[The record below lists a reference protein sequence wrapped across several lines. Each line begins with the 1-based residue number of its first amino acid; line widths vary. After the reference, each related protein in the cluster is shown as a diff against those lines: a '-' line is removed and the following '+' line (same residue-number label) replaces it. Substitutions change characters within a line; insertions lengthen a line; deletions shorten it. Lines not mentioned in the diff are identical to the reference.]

1 MLGSLALLPL
11 IGTDFCHLPTTQP
24 SGSENIEESVNF
36 LIPRSYY
43 INRWR
48 SLHLTTV
55 HETDMLKRKE
65 EEVAEAEVLRDSMS
79 REVNEVK
86 RESARLGKCISDVE
100 RNLSTAKS
108 NILKSKAQLKKKE
121 QERDV
126 AGDQNES
133 ERLELKM
140 EDTRKTLESL
150 MEDQRNIDTESEQV
164 DESFKELAAKK
175 ASSHAKTAEITE
187 KALLLRQK
195 KDKLDAKC
203 KAFASKLLSNN
214 DDLRILD
221 EDLASQVDLLNSCK
235 ADLQTLE
242 LKARE
247 LSEGTELV
255 PEDSLA
261 KLEAKM
267 EALVKEKLE
276 RGETD
281 YGAAARARYIE
292 LSSQVSLKVQKIDN
306 LKQFSRSLENQM
318 GSRRVLFQTLRD
330 KVVDMVERRFS
341 ILAGQTM
348 ATMQLRL
355 NIDPS
360 KKQLSF
366 RFGPEQRS
374 SKVNNFPPL
383 DKTFLVFFSRKTR
396 CLFAGWVS
404 LWRRKVVQSTMPY
417 SLSLAFHD
425 HALQVRSSRRMT

>member
-1 MLGSLALLPL
+1 
-11 IGTDFCHLPTTQP
+11 
-24 SGSENIEESVNF
+24 
-36 LIPRSYY
+36 
-43 INRWR
+43 
-48 SLHLTTV
+48 
-55 HETDMLKRKE
+55 MLKRKE
-65 EEVAEAEVLRDSMS
+65 EEVAEAEVLRDSML

-86 RESARLGKCISDVE
+86 RELARIGKCISDVE

-108 NILKSKAQLKKKE
+108 SILKSKAQLKKKE
-121 QERDV
+121 QERDG

-140 EDTRKTLESL
+140 EDTRKTLEDL
-150 MEDQRNIDTESEQV
+150 MEDQRKVEIESGEV
-164 DESFKELAAKK
+164 DESFKELATKK

-187 KALLLRQK
+187 KALFLRQK

-203 KAFASKLLSNN
+203 KTFASKLLSNN
-214 DDLRILD
+214 DDLKILE
-221 EDLASQVDLLNSCK
+221 EDLASQLDLLHSCK
-235 ADLQTLE
+235 TDLQTLE
-242 LKARE
+242 SKARE

-306 LKQFSRSLENQM
+306 LKQFSRSLEDQM

-374 SKVNNFPPL
+374 SKV
-383 DKTFLVFFSRKTR
+383 KQFS
-396 CLFAGWVS
+396 
-404 LWRRKVVQSTMPY
+404 ST
-417 SLSLAFHD
+417 
-425 HALQVRSSRRMT
+425 

>member
-1 MLGSLALLPL
+1 
-11 IGTDFCHLPTTQP
+11 
-24 SGSENIEESVNF
+24 
-36 LIPRSYY
+36 
-43 INRWR
+43 
-48 SLHLTTV
+48 V

-86 RESARLGKCISDVE
+86 RELARLGKCISDVE
-100 RNLSTAKS
+100 RNHSTAKS

-121 QERDV
+121 QERDE
-126 AGDQNES
+126 AGDQNEC

-140 EDTRKTLESL
+140 EDTRKTLEGL
-150 MEDQRNIDTESEQV
+150 MEDQKNVEIESEKA
-164 DESFKELAAKK
+164 DESFKELATEKV
-175 ASSHAKTAEITE
+175 SSHAKTAEITE
-187 KALLLRQK
+187 KALLLRKK
-195 KDKLDAKC
+195 KDKLNAKC
-203 KAFASKLLSNN
+203 KELASKLLSNN
-214 DDLRILD
+214 DDLKILD
-221 EDLASQVDLLNSCK
+221 EDLASQLDLLNSCK

-242 LKARE
+242 SKARE
-247 LSEGTELV
+247 MSEGTELV

-306 LKQFSRSLENQM
+306 LKQFSRSLEDQM

-374 SKVNNFPPL
+374 SKVGSLSGGEKSYSQLCLILSLWHFMTTP
-383 DKTFLVFFSRKTR
+383 FR
-396 CLFAGWVS
+396 CLDEWDVFMDSVNRAMIGAELVRFAKSKEGTHQFIFLSPQGAVEVPPDAGEEF
-404 LWRRKVVQSTMPY
+404 KVFT
-417 SLSLAFHD
+417 LGEA
-425 HALQVRSSRRMT
+425 AK

>member
-1 MLGSLALLPL
+1 
-11 IGTDFCHLPTTQP
+11 
-24 SGSENIEESVNF
+24 
-36 LIPRSYY
+36 
-43 INRWR
+43 
-48 SLHLTTV
+48 
-55 HETDMLKRKE
+55 
-65 EEVAEAEVLRDSMS
+65 
-79 REVNEVK
+79 
-86 RESARLGKCISDVE
+86 
-100 RNLSTAKS
+100 
-108 NILKSKAQLKKKE
+108 
-121 QERDV
+121 
-126 AGDQNES
+126 
-133 ERLELKM
+133 LKM
-140 EDTRKTLESL
+140 EDTRKTLENL
-150 MEDQRNIDTESEQV
+150 MEDQMNIDTESEQV

-203 KAFASKLLSNN
+203 RTFASKLLSNN
-214 DDLRILD
+214 DDLKTLD
-221 EDLASQVDLLNSCK
+221 EDLASQLDLLNSFK

-242 LKARE
+242 SKARE
-247 LSEGTELV
+247 MSEELV

-292 LSSQVSLKVQKIDN
+292 LSSQVSLKVQKIDH
-306 LKQFSRSLENQM
+306 LKKFSRSLEDQM

-355 NIDPS
+355 NINPS

-374 SKVNNFPPL
+374 SKVGSLSGGEKSYSQLCLILSLWHFMTTP
-383 DKTFLVFFSRKTR
+383 FR
-396 CLFAGWVS
+396 CLDEWDVFMDSVNRAMIGAELVRFAKSKEGTHQFIFLSPQGAVEVPPDAGEEF
-404 LWRRKVVQSTMPY
+404 KVFT
-417 SLSLAFHD
+417 LGEA
-425 HALQVRSSRRMT
+425 AK

>member
-1 MLGSLALLPL
+1 
-11 IGTDFCHLPTTQP
+11 
-24 SGSENIEESVNF
+24 
-36 LIPRSYY
+36 
-43 INRWR
+43 
-48 SLHLTTV
+48 V

-65 EEVAEAEVLRDSMS
+65 EEVAEAEALRDSMS

-86 RESARLGKCISDVE
+86 MELARLGKCLTDVE

-108 NILKSKAQLKKKE
+108 NILQSKAQLKKKE
-121 QERDV
+121 QERDG

-140 EDTRKTLESL
+140 EDTRKTLENL

-203 KAFASKLLSNN
+203 RTFASKLLSNN
-214 DDLRILD
+214 DDLKTLD
-221 EDLASQVDLLNSCK
+221 EDLASQLDLLNSFK

-242 LKARE
+242 SKARE
-247 LSEGTELV
+247 MSEELV

-306 LKQFSRSLENQM
+306 LKQFSRSLEDQM

-374 SKVNNFPPL
+374 SKVGSLSGGEKSYSQLCLILSLWHFMTTP
-383 DKTFLVFFSRKTR
+383 FR
-396 CLFAGWVS
+396 CLDEWDVFMDSVNRAMIGAELVRFAKSKEGTHQFIFLSPQGAVEVPPDAGEEF
-404 LWRRKVVQSTMPY
+404 KVFT
-417 SLSLAFHD
+417 LGEA
-425 HALQVRSSRRMT
+425 AK